1 MAADFPLPLAAVSAT
16 VDFRVFSEI
25 ASKKDRTALAWSNVF
40 ASETKFPT
48 LGVSSKE
55 ACAVWL
61 CSISE
66 LRQGPINCLACLRL
80 LLHIPLSR

>member
-1 MAADFPLPLAAVSAT
+1 MGERLPARHSPMAADLPLPLAAVRAT

-40 ASETKFPT
+40 ASDTKFPT

-55 ACAVWL
+55 ACIVKL
-61 CSISE
+61 IYGQS
-66 LRQGPINCLACLRL
+66 GK
-80 LLHIPLSR
+80 

>member
-1 MAADFPLPLAAVSAT
+1 MQLRHVPDSSMGERLPARHSPIAADFPLPLAAVSAT

-25 ASKKDRTALAWSNVF
+25 ASKKDRTALAWSNVL

-55 ACAVWL
+55 VCVV
-61 CSISE
+61 
-66 LRQGPINCLACLRL
+66 
-80 LLHIPLSR
+80 